1 VTHVDEFFDALQ
13 LLHEGDADGAMRLL
27 STPPEHFRT
36 WYSAMWQPWYAAL
49 WAEAAVLTRHPE
61 ATVRIGRAR
70 LVTRDNPVA
79 AAIVDRAAAL
89 AGDRGGLVPAAA
101 ALEAAGCRYQWA
113 RTLVAI
119 GGTERVRGE
128 AALAA
133 MGATVMAWPPG

>member
-1 VTHVDEFFDALQ
+1 
-13 LLHEGDADGAMRLL
+13 
-27 STPPEHFRT
+27 
-36 WYSAMWQPWYAAL
+36 
-49 WAEAAVLTRHPE
+49 VLTGHPE
-61 ATVRIGRAR
+61 ATARIGRAR

-128 AALAA
+128 AALSA